1 MLRKTARSRKIP
13 DENDSHL
20 ARRFYNTHSRT
31 HVPRGTSRS
40 RKKSRKPLI
49 SLKFSARGRQCE
61 SEVELRWCRSRH
73 CTKPSGVCQVF
84 FSHSVKLVLEGQV
97 SAHSK
102 ALTCINPATIIKVIA
117 LITRR
122 RSAKSKND
130 AKWWVAPIIANLH
143 GVCQVF
149 FNFCTI

>member
-1 MLRKTARSRKIP
+1 MSDKSQMRMILIWRADFITPIPEPMFHVEHRARK
-13 DENDSHL
+13 
-20 ARRFYNTHSRT
+20 
-31 HVPRGTSRS
+31 
-40 RKKSRKPLI
+40 KKSRKPLI
-49 SLKFSARGRQCE
+49 SLKILARGRQCE
-61 SEVELRWCRSRH
+61 SEVELRWCRPRH

-102 ALTCINPATIIKVIA
+102 AFTCINPATIIKVIA

-130 AKWWVAPIIANLH
+130 AKWWAAPIIANLH

>member
-1 MLRKTARSRKIP
+1 MRMILIW
-13 DENDSHL
+13 
-20 ARRFYNTHSRT
+20 RRFYNTHSRT

-84 FSHSVKLVLEGQV
+84 FSHSVKLVPEGQV
-97 SAHSK
+97 FV
-102 ALTCINPATIIKVIA
+102 TTPPG
-117 LITRR
+117 R

-130 AKWWVAPIIANLH
+130 AKWWAAPIIANLH